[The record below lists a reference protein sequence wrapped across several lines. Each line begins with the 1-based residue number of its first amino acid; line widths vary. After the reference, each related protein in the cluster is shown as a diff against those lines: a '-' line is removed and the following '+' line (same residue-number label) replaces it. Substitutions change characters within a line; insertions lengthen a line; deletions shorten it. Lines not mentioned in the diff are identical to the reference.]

1 MHRGEVFAAEPPF
14 ALASVGEALAK
25 VARIAPWGI
34 RAGTVVD
41 KQAVGVERLR
51 ERYRRI
57 FAVGIHTEGDHGA
70 VKRTRVDN
78 AEKRDLLL
86 PNLYHCGVERLDI
99 AFSFLKR
106 LGTRNWGLGIGHK

>member
-34 RAGTVVD
+34 RAD
-41 KQAVGVERLR
+41 
-51 ERYRRI
+51 RYRRI

-86 PNLYHCGVERLDI
+86 PNLYHCGVERLDVLL
-99 AFSFLKR
+99 AL
-106 LGTRNWGLGIGHK
+106 LL

>member
-25 VARIAPWGI
+25 VAQIAPWGI

-86 PNLYHCGVERLDI
+86 PNLYHCGVERLDVLL
-99 AFSFLKR
+99 AL
-106 LGTRNWGLGIGHK
+106 LL

>member
-57 FAVGIHTEGDHGA
+57 FAVGIHTEGHDGA
-70 VKRTRVDN
+70 VKRPRVDN
-78 AEKRDLLL
+78 AEQRDLLL

-99 AFSFLKR
+99 FLALLLR
-106 LGTRNWGLGIGHK
+106 IRAIHLHCI